1 MSSFFSPPS
10 HPKSVY
16 KLRLEGQ
23 NGVTQKKAMW
33 CGLQQGDLEWQIP
46 WCGPALMARNKG
58 QEERAKEQINARGR
72 PLRYTVE
79 GQEVGKELV

>member
-1 MSSFFSPPS
+1 MSSFFSLPS

-33 CGLQQGDLEWQIP
+33 CGLQQGDLE
-46 WCGPALMARNKG
+46 
-58 QEERAKEQINARGR
+58 
-72 PLRYTVE
+72 
-79 GQEVGKELV
+79 